1 MDVPRQLEE
10 REMYKMRRV
19 WTAHTVDFSL
29 QNKTTS
35 NRRKMS
41 AKIAVFILAL
51 MVCSFGL
58 ISAKSLEP
66 RDQSEK
72 ALRSSDNED
81 NERTWFLWVMGDK
94 DTGDQSEKVWR
105 SSDNEDNERTW
116 FLWVM
121 GDKDTGDQSE
131 EASHSFDDNDLEK
144 GTF

>member
-72 ALRSSDNED
+72 
-81 NERTWFLWVMGDK
+81 
-94 DTGDQSEKVWR
+94 VWR